1 MFSLSPFKFSRAK
14 IKVYRENLRKG
25 VKTAMAEKR
34 LYSLCLKLSAIFKRG
49 EHEGL
54 LTIKIITRT
63 QRYFI
68 QRGQIL
74 QSILLFLKSDQA
86 KRFQIIFYTLCL
98 YK

>member
-49 EHEGL
+49 EREGL

-68 QRGQIL
+68 QRDQIL
-74 QSILLFLKSDQA
+74 QSILVF
-86 KRFQIIFYTLCL
+86 
-98 YK
+98 